1 MCVVYSSINCLL
13 TDSLISGKFL
23 DERNKTTVTKS
34 SNNRHAVD
42 IIANSTNSILNT
54 LDPKNVGES
63 RSALLPHKRVKR
75 VQIFRPLFVYRQ
87 EKVERQRIIENRKFR
102 NRKINGGIERKNAQ
116 PYHNC
121 NCCAC
126 N

>member
-1 MCVVYSSINCLL
+1 M
-13 TDSLISGKFL
+13 DQ
-23 DERNKTTVTKS
+23 RNKTTVTQS

-54 LDPKNVGES
+54 LDPKIDDES
-63 RSALLPHKRVKR
+63 RSALVPHKRVKR
-75 VQIFRPLFVYRQ
+75 VHIFRPLFVYRQ
-87 EKVERQRIIENRKFR
+87 EKIERQRIIENRKFR

-116 PYHNC
+116 SYHNC
-121 NCCAC
+121 NCCAR